1 MPISGADFYNIT
13 SGSLSVADAK
23 KKSEENSTLSI
34 DDFFTLMSAQMQNQ
48 TMYDSVD
55 TADYMAQ
62 LVQYTTLAQL
72 KELTASNATSY
83 AVSLIGKNV
92 EVLGTMVDGSEAVL
106 TGTVEQVA
114 FDGGTPYVL
123 VGGVYYEA
131 SDILAVTAGATPSE
145 EPAAPETETETETQV
160 TDVTDVGGD
169 GTDAN

>member
-1 MPISGADFYNIT
+1 MPISSADFYNTT
-13 SGSLSVADAK
+13 SSTLSVADAK

-72 KELTASNATSY
+72 KALTASNATSY

-92 EVLGTMVDGSEAVL
+92 EVLGTAADGSEVVL
-106 TGTVEQVA
+106 SGSVEQVA
-114 FDGGTPYVL
+114 FDKGTPYVL
-123 VGGVYYEA
+123 VGGMYYEA
-131 SDILAVTAGATPSE
+131 SDILAVTAGAAASE
-145 EPAAPETETETETQV
+145 EPATPDPETETE

>member
-1 MPISGADFYNIT
+1 MSIT
-13 SGSLSVADAK
+13 GVDLYSAAGTSASLSAAK
-23 KKSEENSTLSI
+23 AKSEENSTLSM
-34 DDFFTLMSAQMQNQ
+34 DDFFTLLSAQMQNQ

-72 KELTASNATSY
+72 QELTSSSATSY

-92 EVLGTMVDGSEAVL
+92 EVLGTSADGEKTYL

-114 FDGGTPYVL
+114 FEDGTPYVL

-131 SDILAVTAGATPSE
+131 SEIQAVGPAEVGSNEVENSETDLA
-145 EPAAPETETETETQV
+145 AA
-160 TDVTDVGGD
+160 DVNEVDTGEQ
-169 GTDAN
+169 

>member
-1 MPISGADFYNIT
+1 MSVTAADFYSSAST
-13 SGSLSVADAK
+13 SASLSEAK
-23 KKSEENSTLSI
+23 TKSEENSTLSM
-34 DDFFTLMSAQMQNQ
+34 DDFFTLLSAQMQNQ

-72 KELTASNATSY
+72 QELTASTATSY

-92 EVLGTMVDGSEAVL
+92 EVLGTTEDGEEAYL
-106 TGTVEQVA
+106 SGTVEQVA

-131 SDILAVTAGATPSE
+131 SDILAVGPADTVSE
-145 EPAAPETETETETQV
+145 ETENSETNTAAA
-160 TDVTDVGGD
+160 DVTEVD
-169 GTDAN
+169 TEAQ